1 MDIVVV
7 GDFNQHDQLWGGDDV
22 SQARQGEADALID
35 FMNDLSLTSLLPR
48 GTKTWQSTRF
58 ESTIDLVLASAE
70 LASAVIQCRIHT
82 TEHGSDHRLI
92 ETTFEVTVPE
102 HTVQPR
108 LLFKNAPWNAIK
120 ARITASLLD
129 KPPSGSVQ
137 RQTDRLMGVVL
148 GAIEELTP
156 RAKPSPYA
164 KRWWTKDLTH
174 LRRRYTYWRNR
185 SRA

>member
-1 MDIVVV
+1 
-7 GDFNQHDQLWGGDDV
+7 
-22 SQARQGEADALID
+22 
-35 FMNDLSLTSLLPR
+35 MNDLSLRSLLPR

-58 ESTIDLVLASAE
+58 ESTIDLVLASVE

-92 ETTFEVTVPE
+92 ETNFDVSVPE
-102 HTVQPR
+102 HTAQSR

-120 ARITASLLD
+120 ARITASLLH
-129 KPPSGSVQ
+129 KPPTGCAQ
-137 RQTDRLMGVVL
+137 IQTDRLMGAVI

-156 RAKPSPYA
+156 RAKLSLYA

-174 LRRRYTYWRNR
+174 LRRRYTY
-185 SRA
+185 

>member
-1 MDIVVV
+1 
-7 GDFNQHDQLWGGDDV
+7 
-22 SQARQGEADALID
+22 
-35 FMNDLSLTSLLPR
+35 MNDLSLTSLLPR

-82 TEHGSDHRLI
+82 TEHGSDHRPI